1 MKYRLGLDLGVGS
14 IGSAIIELDEQ
25 NNAKKII
32 DAGVRIFE
40 VSEGA
45 EERRLRQ
52 GGGHPHPLG
61 TSSGTRLPLLWSLR
75 RLRLPPH
82 GL

>member
-14 IGSAIIELDEQ
+14 IGSAVIELDNE
-25 NNAKKII
+25 NNAKDII

-45 EERRLRQ
+45 EERRLKRTARKKFGQ
-52 GGGHPHPLG
+52 NQKTVGAL
-61 TSSGTRLPLLWSLR
+61 S
-75 RLRLPPH
+75 
-82 GL
+82 